1 MFVCVV
7 LLLCCV
13 CYFRKVDLLKALA
26 MTNTSDIYSSYEEK
40 VDRALLLRDG
50 DGIAEVSDQIDGD
63 VCASCGMAPAL
74 DNVQLKGCACNSVK
88 YCSDKCQKL
97 HGPKHEKECKKRV
110 AEIRKKRLAELLRDK
125 DLFTQPES
133 SHLGDCPICC
143 LPMPLDSGSKINSC
157 CSKRI
162 CDGCHVALA
171 VNSMEEKL
179 RQKCAYCREPMP
191 GSQEEI
197 YRRIMK
203 RVKAN
208 DPVAM
213 LLMGEKCVH
222 DEGDYDGA
230 FQYFSKAAALGN
242 IEAHYHLA
250 LMYTNGQGVDKDDK
264 KKLYHLEE
272 AAIGGHHGAR
282 WYLGDRELKN
292 GTIDRAM
299 NHFIIAAK
307 LGSDTALNIVKAG
320 FGGGF
325 GPVSKEDYASTL
337 RGHQAAVD
345 ATKSPRREGAKW
357 LLSKKA
363 AEKEG
368 APL

>member
-13 CYFRKVDLLKALA
+13 CYFRKVELLKALT
-26 MTNTSDIYSSYEEK
+26 MMSRNNIDSNYEEK
-40 VDRALLLRDG
+40 VDRASLLC

-63 VCASCGMAPAL
+63 VCASCGMAAL
-74 DNVQLKGCACNSVK
+74 DNVQLKGYACNSVK
-88 YCSDKCQKL
+88 YCSDKCQKI
-97 HGPKHEKECKKRV
+97 HGPKHDKECEKRM
-110 AEIRKKRLAELLRDK
+110 AETRKKRLAELRDK
-125 DLFTQPES
+125 DLFTQPKS

-143 LPMPLDSGSKINSC
+143 LPMPLDSGSQINSC

-171 VNSMEEKL
+171 VNSMEGKL
-179 RQKCAYCREPMP
+179 RQNCAYCRTPMP
-191 GSQEEI
+191 SGDQEEI
-197 YRRIMK
+197 YSRIMK

-213 LLMGEKCVH
+213 QLLGEKCAH
-222 DEGDYDGA
+222 DEGDSDSA

-250 LMYTNGQGVDKDDK
+250 FLYLEGKGVEKDEQK
-264 KKLYHLEE
+264 KVYHLEE

-282 WYLGDRELKN
+282 YHLGDREMKN
-292 GTIDRAM
+292 GRIDRAM

-320 FGGGF
+320 FAGGF

-337 RGHQAAVD
+337 RGHQATVD
-345 ATKSPRREGAKW
+345 ATKSPRREGAQW

-368 APL
+368 TPL